1 MSDGPRVRSYGA
13 AMTVTGSCHLL
24 DTGSVNVLVDCGAFQ
39 GSTAL
44 GDLNR
49 EPFGFDVQAVDAVL
63 LTHAHMDHAAR
74 LPLLVKRGYSG
85 PIYALPATKMLAQHL
100 LMDGAKIQMED
111 AERDKRRGKVPEQ
124 PLFNEDDVHKA
135 LELFKEVRYGQ
146 TTTVAGLPVTPQ
158 VAGHIPGSAS
168 FLVEASGK
176 RVVFSGDIGNARKDV
191 MPDPAPC
198 PAADLVLIESTYGDR
213 DHRDLDATIAE
224 LAEVLREAHRRK
236 GKILIPSFALE
247 RTQDVLFHIARLEE
261 AGEIEPMPVYV
272 DSPLADRVE
281 DVYQACMD
289 ELSDEVRAVVARG
302 KDPFAP
308 ARLAY
313 TKSVDESKAINAS
326 NEAAV
331 IIAGSGMMTG
341 GRILHHLRAHLDD
354 THTTVMIV
362 GFQPTGGLGRLLVN
376 GTPEVRIMGERVK
389 VKARIATIG
398 GLSAH
403 ADRTELLDWASGA
416 GPDATFRLVHGEAT
430 ALEAL
435 RGRLAALG
443 FDAEI
448 QTSEVRLP
456 EAGARTKAASNVR
469 PGALREAQ

>member
-1 MSDGPRVRSYGA
+1 MSDDLQVRSHGA

-24 DTGSVNVLVDCGAFQ
+24 DTGSVNVLVDCGTFQ
-39 GSTAL
+39 GSAAL
-44 GDLNR
+44 SALNR
-49 EPFGFDVQAVDAVL
+49 EPFGFDAQAIDAVL

-74 LPLLVKRGYSG
+74 LPLLVRRGYRG
-85 PIYALPATKMLAQHL
+85 PIYALPATKLLAQHL
-100 LMDGAKIQMED
+100 LSDGAKLQRED
-111 AERDKRRGKVPEQ
+111 VERDTRRGRTPHE
-124 PLFNEDDVHKA
+124 PLFDEDDVHRT
-135 LELFKEVRYGQ
+135 LELFEPVQYGR
-146 TTTVAGLPVTPQ
+146 TTEVAGLPVTPQ

-168 FLVEASGK
+168 FLVQASG
-176 RVVFSGDIGNARKDV
+176 RRIVFSGDVGNARKDV
-191 MPDPAPC
+191 LPDPTRC

-213 DHRDLDATIAE
+213 DHRDFAATIAE

-289 ELSDEVRAVVARG
+289 EMSDAVNAIAATGR
-302 KDPFAP
+302 DPFAP
-308 ARLAY
+308 ARLEY
-313 TKSVDESKAINAS
+313 TTSVDESKALDAS
-326 NEAAV
+326 NEAAI

-341 GRILHHLRAHLDD
+341 GRILHHLREHLDD

-362 GFQPTGGLGRLLVN
+362 GFQPTGGLGRLLIDGV
-376 GTPEVRIMGERVK
+376 PEVTIMGAPVR
-389 VKARIATIG
+389 VKARVSTIG

-416 GPDATFRLVHGEAT
+416 GGGAAFRCVHGEPT

-435 RGRLAALG
+435 RGQLAERG
-443 FDAEI
+443 FAAEI
-448 QTSEVRLP
+448 QTSEVPLP
-456 EAGARTKAASNVR
+456 E
-469 PGALREAQ
+469 PGRKDEGGE